1 MASRVANLGRVLAG
15 LLAMLFLYLTAVQ
28 VIWGP
33 QIAEAPQ
40 NPRLAL
46 AAQQIHWGR
55 ILDRHLAVLADSVDV
70 EGHQVRRYPG
80 GALFA
85 HLLGYRS
92 QRFGLAGIELRYEPA
107 LLGLPAR
114 DPWQAVQQAFG
125 QAPRGNDLVL
135 TVDSATQ
142 QAASSA
148 LGDLQGAVVALDPRT
163 GAVLSLTSHPSY
175 DPSVIDARWPVV
187 VRDRSSPLLDRAT
200 QGEYPPGSAF
210 TPILLAAAL
219 ARGRLTQHSEFD
231 CPGSITV
238 AGTTITD
245 PNSESHGHVTLA
257 QAFAVSC
264 NVTFV
269 RVGIRTGAQAVLG
282 TARAFGLG
290 DAPQFDLP
298 TASGHLPDPRTL
310 GIRTLARISFGQ
322 GSLLVSPL
330 QMALVAAA
338 VGNHGIMMQP
348 FVLSQVREPDGRILA
363 AYAQRGSREVLPA
376 WLAAQVTR
384 DMIDVV
390 ESGSG
395 TGARIPGIAVAGK
408 TGTAENPHGP
418 THAWFIAFAPA
429 AHPSV
434 AVAVL
439 LENAGVGGEAAA
451 PVARQVLEAALRS
464 QSAERSRP

>member
-1 MASRVANLGRVLAG
+1 MASRVANLGRFLAG

-28 VIWGP
+28 VVWGP

-80 GALFA
+80 GMLFA

-114 DPWQAVQQAFG
+114 DPWQALQQAFG

-142 QAASSA
+142 EAASQA
-148 LGDLQGAVVALDPRT
+148 LGDRRGAVVALDPRT
-163 GAVLSLTSHPSY
+163 GAVLALTSHPSY
-175 DPSVIDARWPVV
+175 DPGVINARWPVV
-187 VRDRSSPLLDRAT
+187 VRDPGSPLLDRAT

-219 ARGRLTQHSEFD
+219 ARGHLTQHSQFD

-238 AGTTITD
+238 SGTTITD

-269 RVGIRTGAQAVLG
+269 RVGIRAGAQAVLG
-282 TARAFGLG
+282 TAQAFGLG

-298 TASGHLPDPRTL
+298 TAPGHLPDPRTL
-310 GIRTLARISFGQ
+310 GIRALARISFGQ
-322 GSLLVSPL
+322 GDLLVSPL
-330 QMALVAAA
+330 QMALMAAA
-338 VGNHGIMMQP
+338 IGNHGIMMQP

-384 DMIDVV
+384 DMVDVV
-390 ESGSG
+390 DTG
-395 TGARIPGIAVAGK
+395 TGAGAQIPGIAVAGK

-418 THAWFIAFAPA
+418 AHAWFIAFAPA
-429 AHPSV
+429 ARPSV

-439 LENAGVGGEAAA
+439 LENAGGEGEAAA